1 MATVT
6 RKAGF
11 WTDSGLVVV
20 NLQPFER
27 LSKMQVDG
35 ILTNFFSPDPD
46 VVTGIQAGTWSA
58 TAVTD
63 WDGDGDFDLFVAHED
78 GLLVVPQIGTA
89 RNPNFRDHH
98 RFRGLARSWPR

>member
-1 MATVT
+1 M
-6 RKAGF
+6 
-11 WTDSGLVVV
+11 V

-27 LSKMQVDG
+27 LSKLQVDG

-78 GLLVVPQIGTA
+78 GLLVFRNIGTA
-89 RNPNFRDHH
+89 RNPELPEITNGFEGLAAI
-98 RFRGLARSWPR
+98 RGLGQSAEPGRRRLER